1 MKYLIA
7 LCLLAWPLAA
17 SAQTSS
23 APPPRSIQDCEGI
36 KVDMAYNQCLA
47 AFGPAAHTRP
57 GKVEAGQDPEVAT
70 PANPR
75 RYGRLAKRKGRG
87 LSRGRKRASFAV
99 KSSRR
104 SGKRSGHRRR
114 R

>member
-7 LCLLAWPLAA
+7 LCLFAWPFTA
-17 SAQTSS
+17 SAQ
-23 APPPRSIQDCEGI
+23 APTPRSIQDCEGI

-57 GKVEAGQDPEVAT
+57 GKLEAGQDPEVAT
-70 PANPR
+70 PVNTR

-87 LSRGRKRASFAV
+87 FSRSRKRASFTMR
-99 KSSRR
+99 SSRR
-104 SGKRSGHRRR
+104 AGKRSGRRR

>member
-7 LCLLAWPLAA
+7 LLLSAWPLAV
-17 SAQTSS
+17 SAQTPS
-23 APPPRSIQDCEGI
+23 APAPRSIQDCEAI

-57 GKVEAGQDPEVAT
+57 GKLEAGQDPEVAT
-70 PANPR
+70 PVNTR
-75 RYGRLAKRKGRG
+75 GYGRLAKRKGRG
-87 LSRGRKRASFAV
+87 ISKGRKRASIGM

-104 SGKRSGHRRR
+104 YGKRSARRR